1 MNMDLMAIK
10 KAILKDLKQIV
21 KLEQE
26 AFKKNAFSKD
36 LLKNLIENNT
46 LFLKLEIGKSKKKII
61 GFIIV
66 IRDKEGSANMIN
78 FLIKPEFQNK
88 GFGSYL
94 LQKSLDE
101 IKKLK
106 GIKKIV
112 LNVQISNLA
121 AINLYEKFKF
131 KKNPDILEN
140 YYQSGENAYL
150 MELEI
155 D

>member
-1 MNMDLMAIK
+1 MSMVLTEIRK
-10 KAILKDLKQIV
+10 VTLKDLKQV
-21 KLEQE
+21 VNLEHKI
-26 AFKKNAFSKD
+26 FKENAFSKK
-36 LLKNLIENNT
+36 LLKNLIEHNT
-46 LFLKLEIGKSKKKII
+46 LFLKLEIGKVKKKII

-66 IRDKEGSANMIN
+66 IRDKNERVNMVN
-78 FLIKPEFQNK
+78 FLIKQKFQSK

-94 LQKSLDE
+94 LQKTIEQVKNID
-101 IKKLK
+101 

-112 LNVQISNLA
+112 LNVQISNLV

>member
-1 MNMDLMAIK
+1 MNMDLIEIKEVTTKDLRQIVNLEK
-10 KAILKDLKQIV
+10 KA
-21 KLEQE
+21 
-26 AFKKNAFSKD
+26 FKENAFSKE
-36 LLKNLIENNT
+36 LLKNLIKNNAI
-46 LFLKLEIGKSKKKII
+46 FLKLELGKGKKKVI

-66 IRDKEGSANMIN
+66 VRVKRERANMIN
-78 FLIKPEFQNK
+78 FLIKPKFQNK
-88 GFGSYL
+88 GYGSYL
-94 LQKSLDE
+94 LQKTINE
-101 IKKLK
+101 IKSMK

-131 KKNPDILEN
+131 KKNPDIIEN

>member
-1 MNMDLMAIK
+1 MGLIEIK
-10 KAILKDLKQIV
+10 KVNSKDLAQIV
-21 KLEQE
+21 NLEKKV
-26 AFKKNAFSKD
+26 FKKNAFSKD
-36 LLKNLIENNT
+36 LLKNLVQNNT
-46 LFLKLEIGKSKKKII
+46 IFLKLEKRKVRKEII

-66 IRDKEGSANMIN
+66 IRDKSERVNMIN
-78 FLIKPEFQNK
+78 FLIKPKFQNK
-88 GFGSYL
+88 GYGSYL
-94 LQKSLDE
+94 LQKTIDE
-101 IKKLK
+101 IKKMK

-112 LNVQISNLA
+112 LNVQISNSA

-131 KKNPDILEN
+131 KKNPHILKN

>member
-1 MNMDLMAIK
+1 MGLIEIK
-10 KAILKDLKQIV
+10 KVNSKDLAQIV
-21 KLEQE
+21 NLEKKV
-26 AFKKNAFSKD
+26 FKKNAFSKD
-36 LLKNLIENNT
+36 LLKNLVQNNT
-46 LFLKLEIGKSKKKII
+46 IFLKLEKRKVRKEII

-66 IRDKEGSANMIN
+66 IRDKSERVNMIN
-78 FLIKPEFQNK
+78 FLIKPKFQNK
-88 GFGSYL
+88 GYGSYL
-94 LQKSLDE
+94 LQKTIDD
-101 IKKLK
+101 IKKMK

-131 KKNPDILEN
+131 KKNPHILKN